1 MNNFNNK
8 LLDKAISDK
17 YKNNKEF
24 MIDINNLGVS
34 VKEDAI
40 KKWRQGNS
48 TPKTIDIAKICK
60 LLNIDVYDLL
70 YVENKNKA
78 ANSKD
83 YTLLPS
89 YNVRAGAGGEGYL
102 PDALESTKIPVS
114 NKFLNGCN
122 PEFLHIIQVAGDSM
136 EPTIRPNDWLII
148 DMVSNGTYDRSFEKV
163 DGIYLISKDGSIQ
176 IKRLAFRGTKGID
189 IISDNPMYPIE
200 NTLERGIELDILG
213 KLFKHVQDLGALA
226 IKELE

>member
-1 MNNFNNK
+1 MKSFNNE
-8 LLDKAISDK
+8 LLDKAISNK

-48 TPKTIDIAKICK
+48 TPKTVDIATICK
-60 LLNIDVYDLL
+60 LLNIDVYELL
-70 YVENKNKA
+70 YIESMSKP
-78 ANSKD
+78 ANNQE
-83 YTLLPS
+83 YTLLTS
-89 YNVRAGAGGEGYL
+89 YNVKAGAGAEGFL
-102 PDALESTKIPVS
+102 PDTLESTKLPVS
-114 NKFLNGCN
+114 NQFLNGCN

-136 EPTIRPNDWLII
+136 QPTIRPNDWLII
-148 DMVSNGTYDRSFEKV
+148 DMVSNGIMNRQFEKV

-176 IKRLAFRGTKGID
+176 IKRLAFRGTKGVD
-189 IISDNPMYPIE
+189 IISDNPMYPVE
-200 NTLERGIELDILG
+200 NDLDRSIELVILG

-226 IKELE
+226 IKELV